1 MNLDAEIRWYV
12 TTSDDAVVAWPQG
25 TVDLDSCGRFA
36 DSVVKLAAELPR
48 AVIVMTDRLD
58 GSPELIMS
66 AILNAAIR
74 LSEDSG
80 VPVVM
85 VHRSALQ
92 PRILGQF
99 VPVFTS
105 LAAARR
111 AIPTLPRRQ
120 RATTTLPMSA
130 ECSQRA
136 RRFIAQ
142 ICADW
147 NLPQLRAPAQLVA
160 TELVHN
166 VFLYAPASPDIGLRL
181 ELRDPY
187 LLISVADADPHPP
200 IMQEP
205 RAGEH
210 RYYGLHLVDRLST
223 SWGYF
228 PRKGGGKVVWA
239 SLLLAGTPASE
250 L

>member
-48 AVIVMTDRLD
+48 AVIVVTDRLD

-66 AILNAAIR
+66 SLLNASIR

-80 VPVVM
+80 VPVV
-85 VHRSALQ
+85 VVRRSARH

-99 VPVFTS
+99 VPVFAT

-111 AIPTLPRRQ
+111 AIPALPRRQ
-120 RATTTLPMSA
+120 RATTLAMSA
-130 ECSQRA
+130 ECGQRA

-142 ICADW
+142 VCADW
-147 NLPQLRAPAQLVA
+147 NLPRLRALAQLVA

-166 VFLYAPASPDIGLRL
+166 AFLYAHTSPDIGLRL

-187 LLISVADADPHPP
+187 LLIAVTDANPQPP

-228 PRKGGGKVVWA
+228 PRKDGGKVVWA
-239 SLLLAGTPASE
+239 SLLLSGTPASE